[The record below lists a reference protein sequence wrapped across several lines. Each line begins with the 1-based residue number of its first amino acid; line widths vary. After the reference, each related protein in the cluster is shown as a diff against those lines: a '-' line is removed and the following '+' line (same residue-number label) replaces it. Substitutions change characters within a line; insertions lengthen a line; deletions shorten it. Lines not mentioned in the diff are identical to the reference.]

1 MVTTTIIIGL
11 LTIISNIGITFYN
24 RGKNRK
30 IYEIKSLF
38 TGGGKNEED
47 INKLLKNGNYTVLYV
62 GEDFHNTRLLRYTL
76 GRVK

>member
-38 TGGGKNEED
+38 TGGGENEEGM
-47 INKLLKNGNYTVLYV
+47 NKLLKNGNYTVLYV
-62 GEDFHNTRLLRYTL
+62 GKDFDNTRLLRYIL